1 MVTGDQIRMARHGL
15 RWTVQNLAAKS
26 KVSVSTIKRME
37 VEVGVPATSAK
48 HLMAVQTVLES
59 AGIEFIGSPSD
70 GPGIRIHRP
79 DHSGSA

>member
-1 MVTGDQIRMARHGL
+1 MLTGDQIRTARNGL
-15 RWTVQNLAAKS
+15 RWTVQNLAAKC

-37 VEVGVPATSAK
+37 VEVGVPSTSAK
-48 HLMAVQTVLES
+48 HLMAVRSVLEA

-79 DHSGSA
+79 DHTDNV